1 MPATASKD
9 GRWTRL
15 LLPGGRYYLLA
26 LAFFVVVFGI
36 IPFSLYAHSGEDWGF
51 PFSELLSIAALGL
64 ALYIGFAVLIR
75 LAAGLHARA
84 ASAAAIALFCLGVFL
99 LLAHVYAPIQI
110 GPLDG
115 TEIESAEPILYSIV
129 ELALL
134 AALILVFVQLR
145 RGRGLSIAASFS
157 VALVPVAI
165 AYAGV
170 LASVGP
176 EGLESAEARPA
187 QAVPAPTTSSSDI
200 DGNIYHIVLDRMQ
213 TDAFLHAL
221 ERASQGEDFQ
231 GFELFRNNV
240 SNYISTVPS
249 SASYFTGTLYKA
261 GKFNDWGRAWQKSR
275 GLLAALFERGYQT
288 WMYSALPSWQS
299 KYIDHYQYAV
309 DVYEEESGFANA
321 GLYDLLHIW
330 LASLAPNLL
339 TNEAL
344 PLAATLADPIFELA
358 TGRLRPLSG
367 VEGLHQS
374 AGVLMLRRLVREETL
389 RASNGV
395 YVYAH
400 AQLPHGPHVL
410 DRDCRYVGRPG
421 KRAEPISP
429 TAGYLVQAEC
439 ALGLL
444 ASFLQELRRLGRY
457 QTATIVIHGDTGDW
471 IRLGKNTDRRGKI
484 LDYPQASLLSY
495 VQALLM
501 IKRPHA
507 EGPFRILDTPTQLV
521 DLFPTVLDILDLP
534 PPYEFDGRSVYS
546 IREDEPREAHVG
558 FDPDDLTNGRDFVEV
573 RIEDPSEL
581 LRSKLTVLG
590 PATDP
595 ATWRAADKR

>member
-15 LLPGGRYYLLA
+15 LSPGSRYYLLA
-26 LAFFVVVFGI
+26 LSFFVVVFGI
-36 IPFSLYAHSGEDWGF
+36 IPFSIYAHSGEDWGF
-51 PFSELLSIAALGL
+51 PFSKLLSVAAFGL
-64 ALYIGFAVLIR
+64 ALFLGFAVLIR
-75 LAAGLHARA
+75 LVAALHART
-84 ASAAAIALFCLGVFL
+84 ASTAAIALFCLGVFL

-110 GPLDG
+110 APLDG
-115 TEIESAEPILYSIV
+115 TEIESAEPTLYSIV

-157 VALVPVAI
+157 VALVAVAI
-165 AYAGV
+165 AYGGV
-170 LASVGP
+170 LASAYP
-176 EGLESAEARPA
+176 EGLDSAEARPA

-213 TDAFLHAL
+213 TGAFLHAL
-221 ERASQGEDFQ
+221 ERASQAEDFQ

-261 GKFNDWGRAWQKSR
+261 GEFSDWGGAWQQNR

-299 KYIDHYQYAV
+299 KYIDNYQYAV
-309 DVYEEESGFANA
+309 DIYEEESGFANV

-339 TNEAL
+339 TNEVL

-374 AGVLMLRRLVREETL
+374 AGVLMLHRLVREETL

-421 KRAEPISP
+421 RRAEPIGP
-429 TAGYLVQAEC
+429 KAGYLLQAEC
-439 ALGLL
+439 ALDLV
-444 ASFLQELRRLGRY
+444 ASFLQELRRLDRY

-471 IRLGKNTDRRGKI
+471 LRLGKTMSRRGKI
-484 LDYPQASLLSY
+484 LDYPEANLLSY

-507 EGPFRILDTPTQLV
+507 EGPLRILDTPTQLV
-521 DLFPTVLDILDLP
+521 DLFPTILDILDLP
-534 PPYEFDGRSVYS
+534 PSYELDGRSVYS
-546 IREDEPREAHVG
+546 IRESERREARVG
-558 FDPDDLTNGRDFVEV
+558 FDPEDLTNGRNFVEV
-573 RIEDPSEL
+573 RIEDQSDLPGSPLAVIGPVVEARGAEL
-581 LRSKLTVLG
+581 AK
-590 PATDP
+590 P
-595 ATWRAADKR
+595 